1 MSAHGARKG
10 LADTALRTA
19 DSGYLTR
26 RLVDVAQDVIV
37 REDDC
42 DVVGINLVRERA
54 KLAASSSAAIKELG
68 DSLKGRVL
76 ANDIVSP
83 KTGEVLYAADTT
95 LDEEALN
102 TIGEHNV
109 SEIVLKGS
117 AIYEGLNSMSTET
130 IALGAPEENV
140 RKSIKHA
147 MMHEMLGKNTT
158 DAVYDSTGA
167 EIIPANTPLTE
178 EYIEAVLNSDAK

>member
-1 MSAHGARKG
+1 M
-10 LADTALRTA
+10 
-19 DSGYLTR
+19 
-26 RLVDVAQDVIV
+26 
-37 REDDC
+37 
-42 DVVGINLVRERA
+42 
-54 KLAASSSAAIKELG
+54 
-68 DSLKGRVL
+68 L

-147 MMHEMLGKNTT
+147 MMHEMLGKIQLMLFMTAQAQKSFLQIHHLQKNISKL
-158 DAVYDSTGA
+158 Y
-167 EIIPANTPLTE
+167 
-178 EYIEAVLNSDAK
+178 